1 MKIRERERQRKRE
14 KGRENLCSYLMCVG
28 GEISSKEKKKAT
40 KWNEEGK
47 TELNR
52 MKETETES
60 VSVVNAQR

>member
-1 MKIRERERQRKRE
+1 
-14 KGRENLCSYLMCVG
+14 MCVG